1 MPNFDQDIT
10 QLIDRVHIEL
20 TGIKHHVH
28 SPPADGECI
37 RYFGNGP
44 LIVTACDFGKQIDS
58 APYRVRFQSR
68 QRVSNGFIYNASV
81 SSQDT
86 KALFTA
92 QLPSRYDAAYRHTG
106 GNMNRAL
113 IDLVDGS
120 PRRQKPVTEEDW
132 LDVLGILPRC
142 WYRFGETALSAS
154 TGSNGSIYDCNRRL
168 PPINMIPNA
177 TPFYRRTR
185 AGFREEW
192 AQFTSTT
199 VDQQFYL
206 NEIDEINPQAHSVAF
221 LVHHSEMALTADD
234 EYLCTLGS
242 GVSGA
247 GGGPIVSFA
256 PDGRM
261 RATIDGVTCTV
272 GDYLTIAGYDHT
284 AGGVFRLQT
293 DKEFIVVPT
302 PSLNIGNDARK
313 GLGTGS
319 SDGQLRTAG
328 YQVGLFAVFVGKDA
342 EKLIAMGSEAHKRMG
357 W

>member
-1 MPNFDQDIT
+1 
-10 QLIDRVHIEL
+10 
-20 TGIKHHVH
+20 
-28 SPPADGECI
+28 
-37 RYFGNGP
+37 
-44 LIVTACDFGKQIDS
+44 
-58 APYRVRFQSR
+58 
-68 QRVSNGFIYNASV
+68 
-81 SSQDT
+81 
-86 KALFTA
+86 
-92 QLPSRYDAAYRHTG
+92 
-106 GNMNRAL
+106 
-113 IDLVDGS
+113 
-120 PRRQKPVTEEDW
+120 
-132 LDVLGILPRC
+132 
-142 WYRFGETALSAS
+142 
-154 TGSNGSIYDCNRRL
+154 
-168 PPINMIPNA
+168 
-177 TPFYRRTR
+177 
-185 AGFREEW
+185 
-192 AQFTSTT
+192 
-199 VDQQFYL
+199 
-206 NEIDEINPQAHSVAF
+206 
-221 LVHHSEMALTADD
+221 MALTADD

-261 RATIDGVTCTV
+261 RATIDGVTQEGTYDYRTV